1 MPLKISVTPSF
12 NRVVKKIHAK
22 DKTVV
27 DAAVRAIAT
36 DPTIGD
42 EKKGDLVGIFVYKF
56 KLNKQEILLAY
67 RLEPDKFK
75 PQEVVLMALGSH
87 EYFYTTIKH

>member
-22 DKTVV
+22 DKTAADV
-27 DAAVRAIAT
+27 AVRAIAT

-42 EKKGDLVGIFVYKF
+42 EKQGDLVSIFVYKF

-75 PQEVVLMALGSH
+75 PQEVILMALGSH
-87 EYFYTTIKH
+87 ENFYNILKH